1 MVIMTSKD
9 KNTLCPNCEN
19 NFDINFDYCP
29 HCGQKNK
36 EVKLDFKYLINDFLA
51 GSFNIDSKFVVSF
64 KLLITK
70 PAFLSKEFLKGK
82 RTKYLSPL
90 RMYLLVS
97 LVYFTVLTL
106 GDPIIQFG
114 NDDKAAVED
123 ISNYVVFDNKD
134 ILSNDSL
141 LKSNQLTEVLNDSTE
156 SLAGIELSKLKSLNT
171 KEGRKKFNDSFSEYV
186 SGSMFFVMPLA
197 AFILFIFYGKR
208 RKGYYFE
215 SLIFFIHLQ
224 TLIFLILAI
233 SNLFDWLF
241 SFEWVLN
248 ISYLLVLTAS
258 IIWLKN
264 FYSFKWL
271 KAIFATLL
279 FVISYLIVILISFV
293 FVAYFSLLLM

>member
-1 MVIMTSKD
+1 MKLKVKE
-9 KNTLCPNCEN
+9 TLCPNCEN
-19 NFDINFDYCP
+19 NFDNSFDFCP

-36 EVKLDFKYLINDFLA
+36 EVKLGFRYLVNDFLA
-51 GSFNIDSKFVVSF
+51 SSLNIDSKFVVSF

-106 GDPIIQFG
+106 GDSIIQIG
-114 NDDKAAVED
+114 NDDKSAVND
-123 ISNYVVFDNKD
+123 TTNYVVFDNED
-134 ILSNDSL
+134 VVSNDSSF
-141 LKSNQLTEVLNDSTE
+141 KSKQFTAELNDSTE
-156 SLAGIELSKLKSLNT
+156 SFAGIELSKLKSLNT
-171 KEGRKKFNDSFSEYV
+171 KQGREKFNDSFSDYV

-215 SLIFFIHLQ
+215 SLIFLIHIQ

-233 SNLFDWLF
+233 SNFFDWMF
-241 SFEWVLN
+241 SLDWVLI

-264 FYSFKWL
+264 FYSFKWV
-271 KAIFATLL
+271 KSIFATLL
-279 FVISYLIVILISFV
+279 FILSYLTIILISLGII
-293 FVAYFSLLLM
+293 AYFSLLLL